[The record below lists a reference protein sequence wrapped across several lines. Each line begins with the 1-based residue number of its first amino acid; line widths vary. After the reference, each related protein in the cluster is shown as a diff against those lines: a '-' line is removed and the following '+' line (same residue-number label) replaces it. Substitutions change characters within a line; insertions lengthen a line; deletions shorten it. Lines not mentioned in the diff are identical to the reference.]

1 MLIYF
6 CNINFGYIFVIL
18 IVCFFGEGYWN
29 ILDIF
34 WKDFWKRYLFKC
46 YMVNCILVCILVSN
60 KYILVVYIYVLVCNV

>member
-18 IVCFFGEGYWN
+18 IVCFFDEGYWN

-34 WKDFWKRYLFKC
+34 GNIFGKDIYLS
-46 YMVNCILVCILVSN
+46 VIW
-60 KYILVVYIYVLVCNV
+60 